1 MERCLATIRFTIAL
15 RRQQKLG
22 VIRFIKS
29 SEVFNSFGSNLSGKS
44 TLIAPAREPSP
55 AAISLFLLQNA
66 DGVGIASRRH
76 RRVSQVY
83 LETLFRR
90 G

>member
-1 MERCLATIRFTIAL
+1 MARYWVTIRFTIVL
-15 RRQQKLG
+15 KQQPKLG
-22 VIRFIKS
+22 VIRFIKTI
-29 SEVFNSFGSNLSGKS
+29 EAVNLFGGNLSGKS

-66 DGVGIASRRH
+66 DGD

-83 LETLFRR
+83 LETLFVAANAIS
-90 G
+90 